1 MYKNKDGKVIA
12 SLTEVKN
19 KTGDIFAIV
28 DEFGEIALTSYNKV
42 RYKIVKVDIE
52 NSVEIGE
59 DGPEVK
65 VATTEK
71 KRLTTPK
78 LEERDE
84 PVNEVVAEDP
94 IEEVI
99 EDLVPTEVELPEE
112 TVSEIEEPTTNAEP
126 EPAAEEA
133 IEETMDNKL
142 FDKTI
147 DIQAWDRDGREE
159 RQFSLNA
166 IRPLIS

>member
-42 RYKIVKVDIE
+42 RYKIIKVDIE
-52 NSVEIGE
+52 NSVEIGMN
-59 DGPEVK
+59 GPEVK

-71 KRLTTPK
+71 KRLTTPI

-84 PVNEVVAEDP
+84 PVNEVAAEDP

-99 EDLVPTEVELPEE
+99 EDLVPIEAELPAKA
-112 TVSEIEEPTTNAEP
+112 TVQTP
-126 EPAAEEA
+126 EPASEPETLVEEV
-133 IEETMDNKL
+133 IENKL
-142 FDKTI
+142 FDKIT
-147 DIQAWDRDGREE
+147 DIQVWDRDGREE

>member
-52 NSVEIGE
+52 NSVEINN

-78 LEERDE
+78 LEERE
-84 PVNEVVAEDP
+84 EEVVEAT
-94 IEEVI
+94 EETVDEI
-99 EDLVPTEVELPEE
+99 SEQEAPQTEVEPVAEE
-112 TVSEIEEPTTNAEP
+112 APEEPTE
-126 EPAAEEA
+126 
-133 IEETMDNKL
+133 IKL
-142 FDKTI
+142 FPRTI
-147 DIQAWDRDGREE
+147 EIQEWNRDGKQE

>member
-42 RYKIVKVDIE
+42 RYKIIKVDIE
-52 NSVEIGE
+52 NSVEIND

-71 KRLTTPK
+71 RRVTTPK
-78 LEERDE
+78 LEERE
-84 PVNEVVAEDP
+84 EESRSIPV
-94 IEEVI
+94 EEVKPRAV
-99 EDLVPTEVELPEE
+99 ETPVAKAEPRHVEVAPVEPEE
-112 TVSEIEEPTTNAEP
+112 K
-126 EPAAEEA
+126 
-133 IEETMDNKL
+133 KL
-142 FDKTI
+142 FDKKI
-147 DIQAWDRDGREE
+147 DLSAWDRNGKEE

>member
-42 RYKIVKVDIE
+42 RYKIIKVDIE
-52 NSVEIGE
+52 NSVEIND

-71 KRLTTPK
+71 KRLPTPK
-78 LEERDE
+78 LEEREEKVEE
-84 PVNEVVAEDP
+84 PEEE
-94 IEEVI
+94 IEEEVI
-99 EDLVPTEVELPEE
+99 APVAEVKP
-112 TVSEIEEPTTNAEP
+112 EIEEPKVEAEVETPKQP
-126 EPAAEEA
+126 EEV
-133 IEETMDNKL
+133 KL
-142 FDKTI
+142 FPKTI
-147 DIQAWDRDGREE
+147 EIHEWNRDGKEE

>member
-52 NSVEIGE
+52 NSVEINN

-78 LEERDE
+78 LEER
-84 PVNEVVAEDP
+84 
-94 IEEVI
+94 EE
-99 EDLVPTEVELPEE
+99 
-112 TVSEIEEPTTNAEP
+112 A
-126 EPAAEEA
+126 EA
-133 IEETMDNKL
+133 IEETTEETVDEIVEQEVPQEELQPVAEKVPEEPAEVKL
-142 FDKTI
+142 FPKTI
-147 DIQAWDRDGREE
+147 EIQEWNRDGKEE

>member
-52 NSVEIGE
+52 NSVEINN

-78 LEERDE
+78 LEER
-84 PVNEVVAEDP
+84 
-94 IEEVI
+94 EEV
-99 EDLVPTEVELPEE
+99 
-112 TVSEIEEPTTNAEP
+112 
-126 EPAAEEA
+126 EA
-133 IEETMDNKL
+133 IEETTEETVDEIVEQEVPQEEVQPVAEKVPEEPAEVKL
-142 FDKTI
+142 FPRTI
-147 DIQAWDRDGREE
+147 EIQEWNRDGKEE

>member
-42 RYKIVKVDIE
+42 RYKIIKVDIE
-52 NSVEIGE
+52 NSVEINE
-59 DGPEVK
+59 DGPEAK

-71 KRLTTPK
+71 RRVGTPK
-78 LEERDE
+78 LEQRNEPIVEEVKPVEVKEVE
-84 PVNEVVAEDP
+84 PVKA
-94 IEEVI
+94 
-99 EDLVPTEVELPEE
+99 ELPEIKPE
-112 TVSEIEEPTTNAEP
+112 PVEIKP
-126 EPAAEEA
+126 EPAPEPVKEEPK
-133 IEETMDNKL
+133 EKKL
-142 FDKTI
+142 FEKVI
-147 DIQAWDRDGREE
+147 DIQVWNRDGRDE

>member
-42 RYKIVKVDIE
+42 RYKIIKVDIE
-52 NSVEIGE
+52 NSVEINE

-71 KRLTTPK
+71 KRLATPK
-78 LEERDE
+78 LEERE
-84 PVNEVVAEDP
+84 EKVAEL
-94 IEEVI
+94 EEVI
-99 EDLVPTEVELPEE
+99 EEEVITPVATPVAEVKP
-112 TVSEIEEPTTNAEP
+112 EIEEPKVEAEVETPKQP
-126 EPAAEEA
+126 EEV
-133 IEETMDNKL
+133 KL
-142 FDKTI
+142 FPRAI
-147 DIQAWDRDGREE
+147 DIHEWNRDGKEE

>member
-42 RYKIVKVDIE
+42 RYKIIKVDIE
-52 NSVEIGE
+52 NSVEIGV

-65 VATTEK
+65 IATTEK

-78 LEERDE
+78 LEERNE
-84 PVNEVVAEDP
+84 PVAEVAPEDP
-94 IEEVI
+94 IEE
-99 EDLVPTEVELPEE
+99 
-112 TVSEIEEPTTNAEP
+112 
-126 EPAAEEA
+126 A
-133 IEETMDNKL
+133 IEELKPEPIKKPEVIAPEAVIVKENKL
-142 FDKTI
+142 FEKVI
-147 DIQAWDRDGREE
+147 DIQDWDRDGKQE

-166 IRPLIS
+166 IRPLIN